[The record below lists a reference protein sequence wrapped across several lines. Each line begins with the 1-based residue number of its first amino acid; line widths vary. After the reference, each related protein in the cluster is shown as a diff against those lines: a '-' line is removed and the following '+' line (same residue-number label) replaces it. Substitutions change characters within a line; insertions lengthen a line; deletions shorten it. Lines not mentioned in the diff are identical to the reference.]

1 MRVIISLILC
11 VVLSSCVSSRLS
23 QGSDTT
29 YITKIEYKEIL
40 KDTTVF
46 VPIIK
51 EKIINATR
59 DTSSRIETSYAV
71 SVANVECGTL
81 YHTIENKPHIVP
93 IKVHY
98 KDIARTES
106 TESIISNTIIKE
118 VERDFYWWEEAF
130 MFLGKIM
137 LVLLVVA
144 MGFILIKKGI
154 G

>member
-1 MRVIISLILC
+1 MRIIISIILC
-11 VVLSSCVSSRLS
+11 CIFCSCGVSKLS

-106 TESIISNTIIKE
+106 KESTITNAIIQE